1 MSYSTQIAN
10 TVRKFLTA
18 DDWNFSFDDEK
29 GIFTFNLTVKTKM
42 KKISYRV
49 LINDNGYSV
58 YAASPLGADDCL
70 HEMAEFICRAN
81 YGLRNGNFELDFRD
95 GEVRY
100 KCYVNCD
107 GQMPSTE
114 IVKDSIY
121 VPYFMMKRYGDGIIS
136 VIFGNQTAEDA
147 IRTCEAD

>member
-18 DDWNFSFDDEK
+18 DDWNFSFDDDK
-29 GIFTFNLTVKTKM
+29 GLFTFNLTMKTKM

-70 HEMAEFICRAN
+70 HEMAEFVCRAN

-107 GQMPSTE
+107 GQMPCDE

-136 VIFGNQTAEDA
+136 VIFGNQTAEEA
-147 IRTCEAD
+147 VRTCEAD

>member
-29 GIFTFNLTVKTKM
+29 GIFTFNLSVKTKM

>member
-18 DDWNFSFDDEK
+18 DDWNYSFDDEK
-29 GIFTFNLTVKTKM
+29 GIFTFNLSIKTKL
-42 KKISYRV
+42 KKLSYRV
-49 LINDNGYSV
+49 VVNDNGYSV
-58 YAASPLGADDCL
+58 YAAIALGADDCL
-70 HEMAEFICRAN
+70 HEMAEFVCRAN

-95 GEVRY
+95 GEIRY

-107 GQMPSTE
+107 GQMPTNE

-121 VPYFMMKRYGDGIIS
+121 IPYYMMKRYGDGIVS
-136 VIFGNQTAEDA
+136 VLFGNQTPEEA
-147 IRTCEAD
+147 IRSC

>member
-29 GIFTFNLTVKTKM
+29 GIFTFNLSVKTKM

-136 VIFGNQTAEDA
+136 VIFGNQTAEEA
-147 IRTCEAD
+147 VRTCEAD

>member
-58 YAASPLGADDCL
+58 YAASPLG
-70 HEMAEFICRAN
+70 
-81 YGLRNGNFELDFRD
+81 GLRNGNFELDFRD

-136 VIFGNQTAEDA
+136 VIFGNQTAEEA
-147 IRTCEAD
+147 VRTCEAD

>member
-10 TVRKFLTA
+10 TVRKFLTG
-18 DDWNFSFDDEK
+18 DDWNFSFDDDK
-29 GIFTFNLTVKTKM
+29 GLFTFNLTMKTKM

-49 LINDNGYSV
+49 LVNDNGYSV

-70 HEMAEFICRAN
+70 HEMAEFVCRAN

-107 GQMPSTE
+107 GQMPCDE

-136 VIFGNQTAEDA
+136 VIFGNQTAEEA
-147 IRTCEAD
+147 VRTCEAD

>member
-29 GIFTFNLTVKTKM
+29 GIFTFNLSVKTKM

-70 HEMAEFICRAN
+70 HEMAEFVCRAN

>member
-70 HEMAEFICRAN
+70 HEMAEFVCRAN

-136 VIFGNQTAEDA
+136 VIFGNQTAEEA
-147 IRTCEAD
+147 VRTCEAD

>member
-29 GIFTFNLTVKTKM
+29 GIFTFNLSVKTKM

-70 HEMAEFICRAN
+70 HEMAEFVCRAN

-136 VIFGNQTAEDA
+136 VIFGNQTAEEA
-147 IRTCEAD
+147 VRTCEAD

>member
-136 VIFGNQTAEDA
+136 VIFGNQTAEEA
-147 IRTCEAD
+147 VRTCEAD